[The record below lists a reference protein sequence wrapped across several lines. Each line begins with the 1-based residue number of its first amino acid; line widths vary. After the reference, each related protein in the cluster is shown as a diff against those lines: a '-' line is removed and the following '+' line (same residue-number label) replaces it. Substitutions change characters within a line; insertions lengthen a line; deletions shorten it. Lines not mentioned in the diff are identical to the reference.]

1 MVLAGYDG
9 IARWSV
15 VGAFAPDA
23 PATGLS
29 QGRMAPGA
37 RFPRKTQPPPRKE
50 PAMNPDEIMRL
61 LQAATVLFTL
71 AALGGLVMAGIRF
84 SGRRNPPAWLAMLHG
99 LLAGAGVT
107 LLAYAWYAGDIPALA
122 LLALLLF
129 LLAAACRMRMICGM
143 AEPMASGP

>member
-1 MVLAGYDG
+1 
-9 IARWSV
+9 
-15 VGAFAPDA
+15 
-23 PATGLS
+23 
-29 QGRMAPGA
+29 
-37 RFPRKTQPPPRKE
+37 
-50 PAMNPDEIMRL
+50 MNPDEIMRL
-61 LQAATVLFTL
+61 LQAAAVLFTL

-129 LLAAACRMRMICGM
+129 LLAAAGGAVLSLAYKWKQRLL
-143 AEPMASGP
+143 PASLVVGHAVAAVAAYVLLLVAVLGDVSA